1 MLASFVMAIRPRDWT
16 PLSDQARAIA
26 VDLLKAQGVSP
37 KRHLVKQVSEQQKVG
52 RVHFRFQEE
61 RFRVPSGFR
70 WDSFRSDL
78 ERRIQAD
85 RLTLLK
91 TQRESGEGSWIF
103 QAQIGKGRIPLYR
116 LILETPKPTAA
127 APSMASPIFPK
138 GKGKI
143 AIVLDDWGYNLRQ
156 VPFFQEIR
164 RPLTVAVLPNLPFSN
179 QVAQS
184 AHSKGH
190 EVILHLPME
199 SVDPNAP
206 REPGTLSG
214 GMSRQEILSALDR
227 SLATVPHVQGISNH
241 QGSKATA
248 VRPFMETVLEE
259 AKRRKLYFLDS
270 LTGPS
275 VGEEVARAM
284 KVRFA
289 ERAVFLDNELEPT
302 QIRQRLVE
310 LAKAAAAHGEAIGI
324 GHDRP
329 ATLQVL
335 REAIPDLE
343 KAGYQI
349 VPVSQLAKEKR

>member
-1 MLASFVMAIRPRDWT
+1 MGAAGFLFLACFVVAVRMRAPEPPQVRHPAPRADRPGGH
-16 PLSDQARAIA
+16 P
-26 VDLLKAQGVSP
+26 LKAVA
-37 KRHLVKQVSEQQKVG
+37 
-52 RVHFRFQEE
+52 VH
-61 RFRVPSGFR
+61 
-70 WDSFRSDL
+70 
-78 ERRIQAD
+78 
-85 RLTLLK
+85 
-91 TQRESGEGSWIF
+91 
-103 QAQIGKGRIPLYR
+103 
-116 LILETPKPTAA
+116 PKPVAVTPPAGA
-127 APSMASPIFPK
+127 VSFPK

-164 RPLTVAVLPNLPFSN
+164 RPLTVAVLPNLPFSHE
-179 QVAQS
+179 VALV

-206 REPGTLSG
+206 REPGTLSS
-214 GMSRQEILSALDR
+214 GMSRQEILSAVDR
-227 SLATVPHVQGISNH
+227 SLATVPYARGISNH

-248 VRPFMETVLEE
+248 VRPLMEAVLEE

-302 QIRQRLVE
+302 RIRQRLVE
-310 LAKAAAAHGEAIGI
+310 LAKEASEKGEAIGI

-329 ATLQVL
+329 VTMQVL
-335 REAIPDLE
+335 KEAIPALE
-343 KAGYQI
+343 RAGYRL
-349 VPVSQLAKEKR
+349 VPVSELADLSQEKGRF